1 MKIALTKIF
10 LLMLITAIL
19 CSCRIQSF
27 SKTKDSINRNFTNYE
42 VFLNSEKI
50 SLDTVYLDKDNI
62 KSIKINK
69 LEKNIHITQK
79 NKNVEY
85 FSPID
90 FTKKYLTIC
99 PNTDRTVVINGVLAE
114 NTTLKRIEIGAIKN
128 ISILRMKTPEIY
140 SNCMNGTLVI
150 TLK

>member
-1 MKIALTKIF
+1 MKTLLPKIS
-10 LLMLITAIL
+10 LLLLITAVL
-19 CSCRIQSF
+19 CGCRMQSF
-27 SKTKDSINRNFTNYE
+27 SKTKDSIKRNFSNYE

-62 KSIKINK
+62 KSVKINK

-79 NKNVEY
+79 NENVEY

-90 FTKKYLTIC
+90 FAKKYLTIC
-99 PNTDRTVVINGVLAE
+99 PNTDRTVVINGELAE
-114 NTTLKRIEIGAIKN
+114 NTTLKRIEIAAIKS
-128 ISILRMKTPEIY
+128 ISILRVKTPEIY
-140 SNCMNGTLVI
+140 SNCMDGTMVI